1 MNVQRLLE
9 IVDNKE
15 YERVE
20 FHDDNDDV
28 TDSYY
33 IDIYTKNGAFI
44 EVAYGWIIENLFFKK
59 YKVDYCRISFFV
71 PELDHAIKSF
81 MVYENESMYK
91 TLIDLKDTID
101 KQSFDKY
108 F

>member
-44 EVAYGWIIENLFFKK
+44 EVTYGWEIKNLFFKE
-59 YKVDYCRISFFV
+59 YKVDYCRVSFFV
-71 PELDHAIKSF
+71 PEFDYAIKSF
-81 MVYENESMYK
+81 TIYEDENMYK
-91 TLIDLKDTID
+91 TLIDLKDTIN